1 MKDVAVKF
9 IIVAVVALL
18 LPIAVCTPIE
28 LNSDTVT
35 LFIIGYIIY
44 SIITVLLAN
53 PKYRYPIIGLPLII
67 VVIGVIRFALC
78 FFPIEITRSKVI
90 FYYIFVILA
99 LLLSA
104 LSNAATADNKDNL
117 VKNIKSKR
125 RQIRKRQ
132 YEEEDGGD

>member
-1 MKDVAVKF
+1 MRNVAVKF
-9 IIVAVVALL
+9 IIVAIIALL
-18 LPIAVCTPIE
+18 LPIAVCSPIE

-44 SIITVLLAN
+44 IIITVLLAK
-53 PKYRYPIIGLPLII
+53 PKYRYPIMGLPLII
-67 VVIGVIRFALC
+67 VVIGVIRFLLC

-90 FYYIFVILA
+90 FYYIFVGLA

-104 LSNAATADNKDNL
+104 LSNVATSDNKDKL

-125 RQIRKRQ
+125 RHRRKRHF
-132 YEEEDGGD
+132 EEEDEDN